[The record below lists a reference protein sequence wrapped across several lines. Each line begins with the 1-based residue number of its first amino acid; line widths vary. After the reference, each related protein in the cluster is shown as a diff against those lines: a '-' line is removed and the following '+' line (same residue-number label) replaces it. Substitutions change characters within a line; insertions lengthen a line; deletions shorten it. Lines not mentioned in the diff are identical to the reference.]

1 MVRCPPVIPVIHA
14 EHLAAVELEQAR
26 YLAAHSTVPGYEV
39 HADADVIWAIQP
51 GGVWGNCAVRLRL
64 AAGTA
69 DQRLDRIADRYC
81 DTERGGG
88 FWVSPF
94 ATPPDLPARLRR
106 RGFRCRKHFPAMY
119 RELTAPDAPEP
130 EVDDLTFKV
139 VEDYQLFLKFPHP
152 CYGPIRTPMRRF
164 ELARQAHL
172 AAMRPRRFWDLAAF
186 REGIPVGACT
196 LFHEEGTAGVH
207 DVGVLPAMRRMG
219 IGTAL
224 MQYAGGF
231 ARGLGATACVLISSG
246 QGFGMYG
253 RAGFR
258 EVGRIGYWY
267 RRYRIA

>member
-14 EHLAAVELEQAR
+14 APLAAVEAEQAR
-26 YLAAHSTVPGYEV
+26 YLAAHATVPGYEV
-39 HADADVIWAIQP
+39 HVESDATWAIQP
-51 GGVWGNCAVRLRL
+51 GGVWGNCAVQLRL
-64 AAGTA
+64 APGTA
-69 DQRLDRIADRYC
+69 DKRLDRIANRFC

-88 FWVSPF
+88 FWLSPF
-94 ATPPDLPARLRR
+94 ATPTDLPARLRR
-106 RGFRCRKHFPAMY
+106 RGFRCRKLFPAMY
-119 RELTAPDAPEP
+119 RELAAPDASET
-130 EVDDLTFKV
+130 EMRGLTFQV

-172 AAMRPRRFWDLAAF
+172 ADMRPRRFWDLAAL
-186 REGIPVGACT
+186 REGVPVGICT
-196 LFHEEGTAGVH
+196 LFHEEGIAGVH
-207 DVGVLPAMRRMG
+207 DVGVLPAMRRQG

-224 MQYAGGF
+224 MRYACGF

-246 QGFGMYG
+246 QGYGMYG

-267 RRYRIA
+267 RRYRIV

>member
-1 MVRCPPVIPVIHA
+1 MKCPPVVPVIDA
-14 EHLAAVELEQAR
+14 QHLAAVEAEQAR
-26 YLAAHSTVPGYEV
+26 YLEAHATVPGYEV
-39 HADADVIWAIQP
+39 HAESDATWAIQP

-64 AAGTA
+64 APGTA
-69 DQRLDRIADRYC
+69 DKRLDRIADRFC

-88 FWVSPF
+88 FWLSPF

-119 RELTAPDAPEP
+119 SDCSMPDGPDP
-130 EVDDLTFKV
+130 RVSGLTFQV
-139 VEDYQLFLKFPHP
+139 VEDYDLFLRFHHP

-172 AAMRPRRFWDLAAF
+172 AAVRPRRFWDLVAF
-186 REGIPVGACT
+186 HEGVPVGVCT
-196 LFHEEGTAGVH
+196 LFHENGITGVH
-207 DVGVLPAMRRMG
+207 DVGVLPAKRRRG

-224 MQYAGGF
+224 MRHACEF
-231 ARGLGATACVLISSG
+231 SLGLGAAGCLLISSG
-246 QGFGMYG
+246 QGYGMYG

-267 RRYRIA
+267 RRYRIV